1 MLKPLFITALAALV
15 FGTACV
21 QKPADIP
28 FTVAQNYFIKN
39 TVNTTTPL
47 TLKITS
53 QAAFDSVF
61 GMATVMGPNGHPTPV
76 DFTRQF
82 VLAIT
87 GKATNTTTR
96 LSPISL
102 KKVANHLEFT
112 YHVSSGQPASF
123 TMVPSLVILADNKYS
138 SDDVLY
144 IEDKKP

>member
-1 MLKPLFITALAALV
+1 MLKTFFITALAALV

-53 QAAFDSVF
+53 QAAIDSVF
-61 GMATVMGPNGHPTPV
+61 GMATVMGANGHPTPV

-82 VLAIT
+82 VLAVI
-87 GKATNTTTR
+87 GKATNTPTQ

-102 KKVANHLEFT
+102 KKVAKHLEFT

-123 TMVPSLVILADNKYS
+123 TMVPSLAIAVDSKYS
-138 SDDVLY
+138 GDEALY
-144 IEDKKP
+144 IEYKKP